1 MIVAAR
7 PGQTTSDEKKV
18 VRSLSRLILLIKLSF
33 SSDCRQLTIKWWS
46 ALWHSDI
53 GTRAAAS
60 GEWKVICLLISVF
73 VEYSALTVTCLA
85 QLELED
91 NTMVAHYDTT
101 TLYSSTLWQTIQVRM
116 DINSTL
122 HSTVQSEGWSFFSSL
137 ETKVLNIL
145 TQDCSVLYIV
155 QDLAN

>member
-91 NTMVAHYDTT
+91 NTMVAHY
-101 TLYSSTLWQTIQVRM
+101 YSLLSTLWQTIQVLM
-116 DINSTL
+116 DI
-122 HSTVQSEGWSFFSSL
+122 HSTVQSGGWSFFSSL
-137 ETKVLNIL
+137 ETKVLNIF
-145 TQDCSVLYIV
+145 TQDFPVLYLV
-155 QDLAN
+155 QELAN